1 MIDVDGW
8 DYVTW
13 EYQKWFPCPVCE
25 PQTGQSMM
33 KLIDKG
39 MGDNSWTSCFKC
51 LVSLNGAE
59 GCGLEVIVHHTF
71 SIDCVEVKE

>member
-13 EYQKWFPCPVCE
+13 DYRKCIPCPVCE
-25 PQTGQSMM
+25 HKPGNSPTM
-33 KLIDKG
+33 KLINNG
-39 MGDNSWTSCFKC
+39 GGSESWSSCFKC
-51 LVSLNGAE
+51 E
-59 GCGLEVIVHHTF
+59 GCGLEVIVRHTF